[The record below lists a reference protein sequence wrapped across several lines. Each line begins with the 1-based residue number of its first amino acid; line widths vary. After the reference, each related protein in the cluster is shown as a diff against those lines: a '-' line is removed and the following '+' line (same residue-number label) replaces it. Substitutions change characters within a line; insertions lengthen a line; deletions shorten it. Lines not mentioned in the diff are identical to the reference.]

1 MAKSHV
7 GIYTVATFGNVVARW
22 QRVSKY
28 LSGQVSKGDFITEP
42 PRKLP
47 AAKAV
52 RDHVDDDD
60 KLKYQISTADQ
71 KNVKQFNSCLH
82 IV

>member
-1 MAKSHV
+1 M
-7 GIYTVATFGNVVARW
+7 
-22 QRVSKY
+22 
-28 LSGQVSKGDFITEP
+28 SKGDFITEP